1 MERNKYVMA
10 ARNGN
15 IATVRRLLE
24 QGVNV
29 NARSDHKT
37 ALSLAALGGHHNI
50 VKLLIN
56 KGANIHT
63 KDERNMT
70 PLTWASVR
78 GNMNT
83 IRHLLNAGANINA
96 KSQGG
101 HTALVYSIIQ
111 GRPHVTRL
119 LLERGANIPTN
130 LNTLVQK
137 SYMSPN
143 ALKVKQ
149 LVNNEQKKRLAA
161 KMKMARNR
169 ASPRNLLTMV
179 MHPNMTRH
187 RARQYG
193 LKNSLA
199 YLEALGL
206 NAHVNRKRTRNY

>member
-1 MERNKYVMA
+1 MERNLLAYINA
-10 ARNGN
+10 ARKGN
-15 IATVRRLLE
+15 IATVRRLLG
-24 QGVNV
+24 QGVTV

-37 ALSLAALGGHHNI
+37 ALSLAALGGHHGI

-56 KGANIHT
+56 KGANIRARDKMNT
-63 KDERNMT
+63 T
-70 PLTWASVR
+70 PLMWASVG

-119 LLERGANIPTN
+119 LLNRGAYIPTN

-149 LVNNEQKKRLAA
+149 LVNHEQKKRLAA
-161 KMKMARNR
+161 KMVLVKDA
-169 ASPRNLLTMV
+169 AAVAWYLLTK
-179 MHPNMTRH
+179 PNNTPGAYVGREYRNAMNR
-187 RARQYG
+187 
-193 LKNSLA
+193 LKTP
-199 YLEALGL
+199 
-206 NAHVNRKRTRNY
+206 K